1 MVEKC
6 SWQLHYILQFK
17 VILRRHWPWILWKW
31 ARQCSVASWDLKLLI
46 TCTRRH
52 KVSSH
57 ICYSTC
63 FKHQRGMKIYLSSA
77 CFSTHN
83 FCTVKSQ
90 VTVCGGITWDKLV
103 ISSVIEFG
111 LITGASEL
119 TSNDRCCYDILKSN
133 NMESESSKITNYCE
147 NVEPS
152 SGHLC

>member
-1 MVEKC
+1 M
-6 SWQLHYILQFK
+6 SS
-17 VILRRHWPWILWKW
+17 
-31 ARQCSVASWDLKLLI
+31 ASASWDLKLLI

-63 FKHQRGMKIYLSSA
+63 FKLQRGMKIYLSLA

-83 FCTVKSQ
+83 FYTVKLQ

-103 ISSVIEFG
+103 ISSVIEFS
-111 LITGASEL
+111 LITRDSDF
-119 TSNDRCCYDILKSN
+119 TSNERYCYYILKSN
-133 NMESESSKITNYCE
+133 NMEPKSSKITNSCE
-147 NVEPS
+147 NEEPS